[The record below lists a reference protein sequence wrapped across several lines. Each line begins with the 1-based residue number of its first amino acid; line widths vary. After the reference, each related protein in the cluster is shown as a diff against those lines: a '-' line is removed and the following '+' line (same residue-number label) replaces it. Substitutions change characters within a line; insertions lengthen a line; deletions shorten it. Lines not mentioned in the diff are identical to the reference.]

1 MDRKQH
7 DLLKLADK
15 IYLNSYE
22 CMWNDAMIHSHKNNF
37 FYFYNPKT
45 IGKITEISQKQ
56 INNIKII
63 MSKEE
68 IFRIL
73 KEAAGFVLNKD
84 GYGFGSIS
92 RTFKGDNNYDY
103 CYSHYPKMKTLLES
117 LPWEKI
123 VQNPYNPKS
132 DEYPTEDGIY
142 ITMMDANE
150 HEVCTNTFRDGHF
163 VWMDRTHIKW
173 WMKLP

>member
-1 MDRKQH
+1 
-7 DLLKLADK
+7 
-15 IYLNSYE
+15 
-22 CMWNDAMIHSHKNNF
+22 
-37 FYFYNPKT
+37 
-45 IGKITEISQKQ
+45 
-56 INNIKII
+56 

-73 KEAAGFVLNKD
+73 KEAAGFVIDND
-84 GYGFGSIS
+84 GFGFGSIS

-103 CYSHYPKMKTLLES
+103 CHFHYPKMKTLLES

-123 VQNPYNPKS
+123 VQNPYDPKS

-163 VWMDRTHIKW
+163 VWMNRTHIKW
-173 WMKLP
+173 WMKLPELN